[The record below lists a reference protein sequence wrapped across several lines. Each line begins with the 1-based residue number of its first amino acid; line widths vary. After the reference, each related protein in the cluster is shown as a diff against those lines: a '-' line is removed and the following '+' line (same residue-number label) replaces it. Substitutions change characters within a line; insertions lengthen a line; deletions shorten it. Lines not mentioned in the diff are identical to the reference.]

1 MAADKQQ
8 GRTLG
13 TFLVGL
19 TVMCAGIAFLSRGS
33 GKLLALLG
41 AVILLTSLFGFL
53 KIKPMEGKPAQNG
66 GAMGTKL
73 VGAFIACL
81 GWVLVLFGMHVAG
94 GTGGRMVVALIGIGV
109 SLFGIIFVLPTAF
122 NRNAIWK
129 T

>member
-1 MAADKQQ
+1 MAANKKQ
-8 GRTLG
+8 GSTLA

-41 AVILLTSLFGFL
+41 AAILLASLFGFL
-53 KIKPMEGKPAQNG
+53 KIKPMEGKPAQNA
-66 GAMGTKL
+66 GAMGMKL
-73 VGAFIACL
+73 LGAFVACL
-81 GWVLVLFGMHVAG
+81 GWVLVLLGLHVAT

-109 SLFGIIFVLPTAF
+109 SLFGIIFVLPAAF